1 MELSNIRVKI
11 SGLMVLFLI
20 LSSLVVAQESD
31 QVTEAIPVTINIGE
45 MYFQVEGQ
53 DQNAAI
59 TLEAGQTYDF
69 LLNNIGKVLHEVQ
82 FGRDPNMESGTP
94 HDYTSFLFEGA
105 EVVSV
110 VDKLEVI
117 SAGLIEVKMQPGQQM
132 HVQVTLA
139 ETSKGDWEIG
149 CFQPGHYEAGMHA
162 PIIVK

>member
-1 MELSNIRVKI
+1 MELFNIRIQTGFLV
-11 SGLMVLFLI
+11 MLFLT
-20 LSSLVVAQESD
+20 LFSLGLAQESD
-31 QVTEAIPVTINIGE
+31 QVTDAIPVTINIGE
-45 MYFQVEGQ
+45 MYFQLEGQ

-59 TLEAGQTYDF
+59 SLEAGQTYDF
-69 LLNNIGKVLHEVQ
+69 LLKNLGKVLHEVQ

-117 SAGLIEVKMQPGQQM
+117 SSGLIEVKMQPGQEM
-132 HVQVTLA
+132 HIQVTLP